1 MTGPIGHLQSP
12 FTCRHLDLRLAIA
25 VFGGLC
31 LAALIAPMA
40 LSSTV
45 DAVGAT
51 TSEIEEV
58 RVIGD
63 EYAAGPDAIDPL
75 ALTCEQ
81 QGQQDN
87 SQENCRES
95 QKQSQRAA
103 QN

>member
-12 FTCRHLDLRLAIA
+12 FACRHLDLRLAIA

-31 LAALIAPMA
+31 LAALIAIC
-40 LSSTV
+40 STV
-45 DAVGAT
+45 DAVGAA

-81 QGQQDN
+81 QGQQD
-87 SQENCRES
+87 SHQENCSES
-95 QKQSQRAA
+95 QSESQ
-103 QN
+103 N